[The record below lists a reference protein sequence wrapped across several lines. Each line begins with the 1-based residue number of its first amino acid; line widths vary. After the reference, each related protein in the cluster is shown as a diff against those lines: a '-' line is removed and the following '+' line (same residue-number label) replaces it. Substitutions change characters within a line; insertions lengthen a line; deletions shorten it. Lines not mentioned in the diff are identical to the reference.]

1 MIGPII
7 CAGLFP
13 LPHEGLPIPQLRA
26 VLELGLAGLQRM
38 MLWSKER
45 GWPCRFF
52 TRALQLSQGSPG
64 KRAEA
69 VPENA
74 SSSLSVSKDHLTCE
88 L

>member
-38 MLWSKER
+38 MLWSKEL
-45 GWPCRFF
+45 GWPAGSSREPFSSA
-52 TRALQLSQGSPG
+52 RDLLGSGLRQSQRMPLPPCQCP
-64 KRAEA
+64 R
-69 VPENA
+69 
-74 SSSLSVSKDHLTCE
+74 TI
-88 L
+88 